1 MVFGRSSAAQEIR
14 RDRRTGLRW
23 LNFECVGHKPVS
35 RARSRTNE
43 GTALTTPL
51 TGSGRKDDGS
61 LWPPE
66 GFGLGRLAGKR
77 AIVTG
82 AGSRPEA
89 RHQHL
94 GIGAAAALAMA
105 LEGAEVTIVDLD
117 ETALAKTARWAA
129 EIGLD
134 LIQVHADVS
143 KEADCRRIVATA
155 SGALDILVNNA
166 AIRGRERSVTEV
178 DSDVWMNLINVN
190 VTSMAFMCKYAI
202 PAMRAQG
209 GGSIIN
215 LSSIA
220 AIRGMGAPSYAA
232 SKGAVV
238 SLTTQIAA
246 SHGREGIRANAVL
259 PGHVDT
265 PMAAEIAATI
275 GDRRHQ
281 VSMLG
286 TAGNAWDVANAVVF
300 LGSDAARW
308 ITAVTLPIDAGA
320 SMIGGLAM
328 LNLLEVDDRSGGK

>member
-1 MVFGRSSAAQEIR
+1 VVPTRGQ
-14 RDRRTGLRW
+14 
-23 LNFECVGHKPVS
+23 H
-35 RARSRTNE
+35 
-43 GTALTTPL
+43 LTRPL
-51 TGSGRKDDGS
+51 KGSDRKDDGS

-105 LEGAEVTIVDLD
+105 LEGADVTIVDLD

-134 LIQVHADVS
+134 LAQVHADVS

-155 SGALDILVNNA
+155 SGSRGALDILVNNA

-190 VTSMAFMCKYAI
+190 VTSMALMCKYAI
-202 PAMRAQG
+202 PVMCAQG

-265 PMAAEIAATI
+265 PMAAEIATAI
-275 GDRRHQ
+275 RDRRHQ

-328 LNLLEVDDRSGGK
+328 LNLLDVDDRGGK